1 MILPSK
7 SLNKCFPGPDSR
19 CPLPSG
25 KPSQRLPGTV
35 DVPRSCLVDTE
46 TCSRGPMFNIFN
58 SLLVEYTH
66 FLSPRSVHTC
76 PHIILLQVRIIY
88 MNTCIYIY
96 CIYILYIY
104 IYAYMH
110 IYSIYICI
118 CIYIYMHTSVHTMY
132 IALSLL
138 FYSYVYTYVHLYIH
152 TIHIY
157 IYICIS

>member
-96 CIYILYIY
+96 CVYIYILYIY
-104 IYAYMH
+104 ICIYAY
-110 IYSIYICI
+110 IQYIYICI
-118 CIYIYMHTSVHTMY
+118 CIYIY
-132 IALSLL
+132 ICI
-138 FYSYVYTYVHLYIH
+138 HLYIPC
-152 TIHIY
+152 T
-157 IYICIS
+157 